1 MKLLIRLCFRLI
13 PHNINVRTSPLN
25 NKTKTRIN
33 LWAAFADR
41 DSAALQR
48 MCDAFERE
56 FWHSEYDLW
65 MLNESWGDFSQLIRN
80 ASDDNDR
87 ITETMRD
94 ADYVLACLTP
104 DLIEEDLV
112 AQLRRAHA
120 LGKEIIVF
128 YYGRKCDKKGHPI
141 SPRFSADLFLLLQGA
156 RQVALWGSPTAE
168 FEAIFSRKEPCSTP
182 IHSTSVFI
190 SHNHRDY
197 DMARKIYDHLAQQS
211 ADIFLSGVSLPQLGS
226 CDYMKEIDKALE
238 TAQHMVVAG
247 TSIEN
252 IMSGWVEAEWRLF
265 INEKRSGR
273 KSGNIIT
280 VINGGLKPSELPMS
294 LRYYE
299 VIDLGA
305 EDLIR
310 IGNYLS

>member
-1 MKLLIRLCFRLI
+1 M
-13 PHNINVRTSPLN
+13 S

-56 FWHSEYDLW
+56 FWRSEYDLW
-65 MLNESWGDFSQLIRN
+65 VLNESWGDFPQLLRN
-80 ASDDNDR
+80 PTDDNDR

-128 YYGRKCDKKGHPI
+128 YYGRKCDEKGHPI

-168 FEAIFSRKEPCSTP
+168 LEAIFSRKEPSSSAT
-182 IHSTSVFI
+182 HSTSVFI

-197 DMARKIYDHLAQQS
+197 NLAKKIYDHLAQHGTET
-211 ADIFLSGVSLPQLGS
+211 FLSEVSLPQLGS

-238 TAQHMVVAG
+238 TSQHMVVAG
-247 TSIEN
+247 TSVEN

-265 INEKRSGR
+265 INEKRSER
-273 KSGNIIT
+273 KTGNIIT
-280 VINGGLKPSELPMS
+280 VIDGGLKPGDLPMS

-299 VIDLGA
+299 VINLGA
-305 EDLIR
+305 EDLTR
-310 IGNYLS
+310 IGKYLS